1 MFSGLSTPARFL
13 IHTNILVS
21 LAAVFLTLQTQVQ
34 LGMKPQLYPY
44 LFIIFSASF
53 LAYNMQALIAIMD
66 WRHRTSDNFQKRE
79 IQNRRLHRMLL
90 IISIAVFF
98 GAILLAKQK
107 IVATL
112 VPLSI
117 LTLCYSF
124 PMLKTKRAF
133 FRLREVPFLKI
144 FLISLI
150 WSMVTVLLPTL
161 HASDDVN
168 RKQLMLM
175 LGERFLLI
183 FAIAIPFDVRDMKTD
198 EIAKLKTI
206 PLVIGK
212 TNAVVLANTS
222 LLAFILISIVHF
234 SFNDLSFV
242 LPALIISVVVIMV
255 LINSKA
261 WVTSPTYYSLLDGTM
276 ILQGSL
282 VCLCYY
288 LNSWIA

>member
-1 MFSGLSTPARFL
+1 MLRGLSTPARFL
-13 IHTNILVS
+13 IHTNMLVS

-53 LAYNMQALIAIMD
+53 LAYNIQAVVTMVD
-66 WRHRTSDNFQKRE
+66 GRHQTTDIFPKQK
-79 IQNRRLHRMLL
+79 IQNRRLQEITL

-98 GAILLAKQK
+98 GAIVLAKQK
-107 IVATL
+107 IIATL

-144 FLISLI
+144 FLIALI
-150 WSMVTVLLPTL
+150 WSLVTVLLPTL

-168 RKQLMLM
+168 RKQLVLM

-212 TNAVVLANTS
+212 TNAVALANTS
-222 LLAFILISIVHF
+222 LLTFMLISIVHF
-234 SFNDLSFV
+234 SNDLPFV
-242 LPALIISVVVIMV
+242 LPALIVSVMVILV

-261 WVTSPTYYSLLDGTM
+261 WVTSPMYYSLLDGTM
-276 ILQGSL
+276 ILQGLL

-288 LNSWIA
+288 LNSWIT

>member
-1 MFSGLSTPARFL
+1 MFRGLSTPARFL
-13 IHTNILVS
+13 IQTNMLVS

-53 LAYNMQALIAIMD
+53 LAYNIQSVVAMVGGQ
-66 WRHRTSDNFQKRE
+66 HRTTDIVQKQE
-79 IQNRRLHRMLL
+79 IQNRRLQQILL

-98 GAILLAKQK
+98 GAIVLAKQK
-107 IVATL
+107 IIATL
-112 VPLSI
+112 IPLSI

-124 PMLKTKRAF
+124 PLFKTKRAF

-150 WSMVTVLLPTL
+150 WSLVTVLLPTL
-161 HASDDVN
+161 HASEDVN
-168 RKQLMLM
+168 REQLVLM

-198 EIAKLKTI
+198 EIEKLKTI

-212 TNAVVLANTS
+212 TKAVALANTS
-222 LLAFILISIVHF
+222 MLTFMLISIVHF
-234 SFNDLSFV
+234 SFNLSFV
-242 LPALIISVVVIMV
+242 LPALIISVVVMMV

-261 WVTSPTYYSLLDGTM
+261 WVTSPMYYSLLDATM